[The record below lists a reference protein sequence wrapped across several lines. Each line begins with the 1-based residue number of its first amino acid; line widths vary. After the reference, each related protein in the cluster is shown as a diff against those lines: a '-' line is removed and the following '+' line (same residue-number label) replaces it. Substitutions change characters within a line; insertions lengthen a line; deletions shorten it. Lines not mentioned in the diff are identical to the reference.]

1 MTDQEKIDK
10 LRNALGGL
18 MGDVDFRNGACGLN
32 EAVGAV
38 INPQTLKVCDEAM
51 EATRP

>member
-10 LRNALGGL
+10 LRGALGAL
-18 MGDVDFRNGACGLN
+18 LGDVDYRHGACALT
-32 EAVGAV
+32 EQVGAV

-51 EATRP
+51 ELTK